1 MTTTTSAS
9 PAPAQHDDLRARAKA
24 LRRAVDELQRHA
36 PYAHAFAQQRSGNVF
51 RASTKTQAIEP
62 VDPVSGVVLS
72 AWTGRTLLEVSV
84 PACDDESLRGATAR
98 LVELVAKEGVV
109 VDGPQ
114 IDPGPVIEADQVV
127 VEAVPADGLS
137 LEDRL
142 ARMVALKDR
151 IHAKDR
157 RVKNAVARGTQVRTE
172 ELFVSSTKRLWQDLR
187 RGETVCLIVMEQD
200 GKMADL
206 HGGRGRQGGAE
217 HLGLADHDVDELVE
231 DCGRLLHATRVEG
244 GLWDCVFL
252 PDMAGLFAHEAFG
265 HGTEADMFTR
275 KRARGAA
282 FMGKPVASSLV
293 DMFDDPSLAGEAGS
307 FFFDH
312 EGQPASRTQIIT
324 KGILTA
330 PMTDLVS
337 ALKLGV
343 PRSANGRRESVQR
356 KAYTRMTN
364 TVFGPG
370 TSKVDDMIASL
381 DHGLVVRHARNGMED
396 PKGWGIQCEAYLAEE
411 VRGGKKT
418 GKVFSPVVVTGY
430 VPDLLMSISAVG
442 DACEIGGLGMCGK
455 GYKEWVKV
463 TDGGPALKL
472 KARVA

>member
-1 MTTTTSAS
+1 MTMTTTTTAS
-9 PAPAQHDDLRARAKA
+9 DLRDRAPALQ
-24 LRRAVDELQRHA
+24 RAVDELHRHA
-36 PYAHAFAQQRSGNVF
+36 PYAHAFAQKRGGNVF

-84 PACDDESLRGATAR
+84 PGLDDESVTQATAR
-98 LVELVAKEGVV
+98 LVELVTKDGVV
-109 VDGPQ
+109 VDGPK
-114 IDPGPVIEADQVV
+114 IDPGKNEDADHVV

-142 ARMVALKDR
+142 SRMVTLKDR

-157 RVKNAVARGTQVRTE
+157 RVKNAVARGTHVRTE

-187 RGETVCLIVMEQD
+187 RGETVCLIVMED
-200 GKMADL
+200 GGKMADL
-206 HGGRGRQGGAE
+206 HGGKGRQGGAE
-217 HLGLADHDVDELVE
+217 HLGLADKDIDELVE
-231 DCGRLLHATRVEG
+231 DCAKLLTATRVDG
-244 GLWDCVFL
+244 GLWDCVFM

-275 KRARGAA
+275 KRAKGQD
-282 FMGKPVASSLV
+282 FLGKAVASSLV
-293 DMFDDPSLAGEAGS
+293 DMFDDPSMSGEAGS

-312 EGQPASRTQIIT
+312 EGQAASRTQIIT
-324 KGILTA
+324 KGVLTA

-337 ALKLGV
+337 ALKLGI

-370 TSKVDDMIASL
+370 TSKVEDMIASL
-381 DHGLVVRHARNGMED
+381 EHGLVVRHARNGMED

-411 VRGGKKT
+411 VKAGKKT

-442 DACEIGGLGMCGK
+442 DASEIGGLGMCGK